1 MKLVKRGKAIVFVAD
16 FFKGDLFGG
25 AENNDSVLIEHLKK
39 VGYEVKKVHSQDLRV
54 SDLDSNS
61 STFIVGN
68 FIGLTEEVKTAMSS
82 ASIDYIIYEH
92 DHKYL
97 KTRDPSVFANFKAPD
112 DQIINRSF
120 YENARAVVVL
130 SKVCKEIAERNL
142 GIGSVY
148 NIGSSLWSEDKFSLL
163 ERLSAERKQK
173 SIQYGIL
180 DSKNPI
186 KGTKQSAEWCTNNN
200 KEYKLIGSS
209 DEVVFLDQLR
219 DCEKLVFMPQVL
231 ETFCRLSA
239 EAKMLSCKLVT
250 TKALLGFAS
259 EECYK
264 LSGEEL
270 ISEMRTRVRN
280 ALKLFENLIENSV
293 ETTEEH
299 EDVTVILTCY
309 RRPHLLNEQIQ
320 SLKNQ
325 TVPPKDIWV
334 WINDADENRNYEFDL
349 DSDIKIF
356 RCNHNWKFF
365 GRFASAMLAD
375 TEYVAIY
382 DDDTMPGRKW
392 HENCLKT
399 MKTQAG
405 ILGGVGCLLPGEHY
419 HGHRRVG
426 WSAPNNEIEEVDL
439 VGHAWF
445 FKRDWLQYFWS
456 EKPHTWEN
464 GEDIHFSYTAK
475 KYGGIRTY
483 VPPHP
488 EGEHEM
494 FSSVKGMEYGVDDVA
509 TSASRN
515 HKIFY
520 KQRDECVKHAI
531 LNGWKLVK

>member
-1 MKLVKRGKAIVFVAD
+1 M
-16 FFKGDLFGG
+16 
-25 AENNDSVLIEHLKK
+25 
-39 VGYEVKKVHSQDLRV
+39 
-54 SDLDSNS
+54 
-61 STFIVGN
+61 
-68 FIGLTEEVKTAMSS
+68 
-82 ASIDYIIYEH
+82 
-92 DHKYL
+92 
-97 KTRDPSVFANFKAPD
+97 
-112 DQIINRSF
+112 
-120 YENARAVVVL
+120 
-130 SKVCKEIAERNL
+130 
-142 GIGSVY
+142 
-148 NIGSSLWSEDKFSLL
+148 
-163 ERLSAERKQK
+163 
-173 SIQYGIL
+173 
-180 DSKNPI
+180 
-186 KGTKQSAEWCTNNN
+186 
-200 KEYKLIGSS
+200 
-209 DEVVFLDQLR
+209 
-219 DCEKLVFMPQVL
+219 
-231 ETFCRLSA
+231 ET
-239 EAKMLSCKLVT
+239 
-250 TKALLGFAS
+250 
-259 EECYK
+259 
-264 LSGEEL
+264 
-270 ISEMRTRVRN
+270 I
-280 ALKLFENLIENSV
+280 
-293 ETTEEH
+293 EEH